1 MTPFRDQVIDDEG
14 QSEMEVT
21 ESEVLCKFPEGM
33 SPNFVVTMDDYK
45 SLEAGTW
52 VTDAMVD
59 IYLCMMQI
67 VMMSSED
74 LLKVKVFET
83 AFYKQMLDTGINLYW
98 TKNVDIFN
106 KELLL
111 VPSCSSTHWFLIVVV
126 KPGAVASNGTSIV
139 LLDR

>member
-21 ESEVLCKFPEGM
+21 EFEVLCQFPEGM
-33 SPNFVVTMDDYK
+33 SPNFVLTMDDYK
-45 SLEAGTW
+45 SLEAGTL

-59 IYLCMMQI
+59 VYLCMMQI
-67 VMMSSED
+67 VMMSYKD

-83 AFYKQMLDTGINLYW
+83 AFYKQMLLG
-98 TKNVDIFN
+98 
-106 KELLL
+106 
-111 VPSCSSTHWFLIVVV
+111 PSCSSTHWFLIVVV